1 MRRKFLIGLGAFFVL
16 LIIVGIIAVATD
28 SGDGTPEP
36 KDVLPTAVSGF
47 NLVRVTPQRAESS
60 EAVGQVEVATAYF
73 EPSYGSPYRGKVE
86 ELVVEVTRYKDEA
99 ACSIPYDY
107 LVGFYEKSTVA
118 EAQEIWV
125 DGVAILTYFEDER
138 YGEASAYAQRG
149 RLLLFS
155 DALSPLDATDIVDE
169 QLLKDAATA
178 GLKAVQ
184 SMLSS
189 Q

>member
-47 NLVRVTPQRAESS
+47 NLVRVTPQRTGSAGGT
-60 EAVGQVEVATAYF
+60 AVEMATAYF
-73 EPSYGSPYRGKVE
+73 EPSYGSPYWGKVE

-99 ACSIPYDY
+99 VCTNAFNYMLERGGYS
-107 LVGFYEKSTVA
+107 
-118 EAQEIWV
+118 EIWV
-125 DGVAILTYFEDER
+125 DGAAISEYFETDR
-138 YGEASAYAQRG
+138 FGEAYAYAQRG
-149 RLLLFS
+149 KLLLLS
-155 DALSPLDATDIVDE
+155 DAVSPWDATDVDE

-178 GLKAVQ
+178 GLKAAQ